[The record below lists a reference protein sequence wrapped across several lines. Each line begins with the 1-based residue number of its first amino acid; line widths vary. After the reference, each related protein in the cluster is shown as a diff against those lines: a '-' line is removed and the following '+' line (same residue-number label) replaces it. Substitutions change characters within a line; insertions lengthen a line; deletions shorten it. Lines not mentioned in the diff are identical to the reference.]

1 MKRSK
6 VVFVE
11 SRYKTQVKVSSKQ
24 PAANNVNS
32 SNLGTQKAS
41 SSTTPTSKSKT
52 VNKSLKST
60 KQLSTVTLKES
71 SKLNAT
77 SVATIS
83 LKNSENFKATP
94 VKESEKENINEENFA
109 TNKNEKNFLPLCS
122 KSALASSSAKSPTVS
137 KEDEIFI
144 SKVKLLQV
152 HYLKLKL
159 KKNLDE
165 KIQKEILNLKKYISE
180 LLIKK
185 KKKVSTL
192 SLNLN
197 KKKFL
202 FNQVQ
207 KFDLIFSS
215 GLLEENIEEDFTS
228 SQTAAMFSLYEALFQ
243 LVKNFVFKFELIDV
257 SVVDIALFRDTMYSA
272 AVEIQKLLNASGIDE
287 FMIFS
292 VQFKQFLKVME
303 EKLGVIEDCLN
314 VKEKLQHLN
323 VIQENFNI
331 EKYFSQRNSTII
343 SELL

>member
-144 SKVKLLQV
+144 SKV
-152 HYLKLKL
+152 
-159 KKNLDE
+159 
-165 KIQKEILNLKKYISE
+165 
-180 LLIKK
+180 
-185 KKKVSTL
+185 
-192 SLNLN
+192 
-197 KKKFL
+197 
-202 FNQVQ
+202 Q

-287 FMIFS
+287 VRKI
-292 VQFKQFLKVME
+292 K
-303 EKLGVIEDCLN
+303 
-314 VKEKLQHLN
+314 
-323 VIQENFNI
+323 
-331 EKYFSQRNSTII
+331 
-343 SELL
+343 